1 MYVDRDRGA
10 GVTLGATDLTSDLKK
25 KRKDEKIGSLQD
37 SLDWTIYYKEGLA
50 NVVRG
55 KYEKAVELFDKVEL
69 HIRIVF
75 QLLHT
80 NKWINQWTWCFIDN
94 KVIFCQ
100 SVFMVTDPQKLLT
113 PPPQLYLSR
122 ATCHLNLA
130 KPLLALSDANKALK
144 IDESCV
150 LAKIIKAESLYNL
163 LMFEKSLVMFT
174 QLLRIKPDNKVNRE
188 KI

>member
-69 HIRIVF
+69 HKDRVSIVT
-75 QLLHT
+75 H
-80 NKWINQWTWCFIDN
+80 
-94 KVIFCQ
+94 
-100 SVFMVTDPQKLLT
+100 
-113 PPPQLYLSR
+113 
-122 ATCHLNLA
+122 
-130 KPLLALSDANKALK
+130 
-144 IDESCV
+144 
-150 LAKIIKAESLYNL
+150 
-163 LMFEKSLVMFT
+163 
-174 QLLRIKPDNKVNRE
+174 
-188 KI
+188 